1 MGDFVGLL
9 QVLTDSTWEAI
20 RLGVTEKFLAEGQ
33 PEMGRNGHVLAA
45 VTHRC
50 AAFPQPSPY
59 PFQQIQGV

>member
-1 MGDFVGLL
+1 MTGAVWVWV

-20 RLGVTEKFLAEGQ
+20 RLGITEKFLAEGQ

-50 AAFPQPSPY
+50 AA
-59 PFQQIQGV
+59 